1 MKTTYLTLVGNTP
14 IRFDLEESLRIGP
27 VIASGNANKS
37 INFPY
42 ATCNSEQNLQDMLNT
57 SSFNQSSILVPESL
71 FKKYVFFDQVTCLP
85 DFPGLATLDIN
96 PEKCSTQTLSLL
108 LAVYLKQKAVFLLG
122 YDITNPTEL
131 TNLKSIALANPD
143 TKFIYICNPPRTFQL
158 DDLPNGFCDNYI
170 KYQEIIDAKK

>member
-1 MKTTYLTLVGNTP
+1 MKNTYITVVGNLP
-14 IRFDLEESLRIGP
+14 VRFDIEQARKLGP
-27 VIASGNANKS
+27 VVASANANKS
-37 INFPY
+37 IVFDY
-42 ATCNSEQNLQDMLNT
+42 ATVNTETNLQDMLN
-57 SSFNQSSILVPESL
+57 SASFKGTELLVPEQL
-71 FKKYVFFDQVTCLP
+71 FKKYAFFDQVTCLP
-85 DFPGLATLDIN
+85 DFPGLTTLDIN

-143 TKFIYICNPPRTFQL
+143 TKFIFICNPPRTFQL

>member
-1 MKTTYLTLVGNTP
+1 MFSK
-14 IRFDLEESLRIGP
+14 
-27 VIASGNANKS
+27 
-37 INFPY
+37 
-42 ATCNSEQNLQDMLNT
+42 
-57 SSFNQSSILVPESL
+57 SSILVPEPL

-85 DFPGLATLDIN
+85 DFPGLTTLDIN

-108 LAVYLKQKAVFLLG
+108 LSVYLKQKAVFLLG

-131 TNLKSIALANPD
+131 TNLKSIALANPE
-143 TKFIYICNPPRTFQL
+143 TKFIFICNPPRTFQL

>member
-71 FKKYVFFDQVTCLP
+71 FKKYVFFDFRPVLT
-85 DFPGLATLDIN
+85 PGGGFRGRIRVR
-96 PEKCSTQTLSLL
+96 E
-108 LAVYLKQKAVFLLG
+108 VRIYV
-122 YDITNPTEL
+122 L
-131 TNLKSIALANPD
+131 TK
-143 TKFIYICNPPRTFQL
+143 
-158 DDLPNGFCDNYI
+158 
-170 KYQEIIDAKK
+170 